1 MGSVVYHSLPAVAGL
16 DEPAPTLG
24 RVHRNGSSR
33 GSRGLRETTMDNQTA
48 WVDAGRCAG
57 CGTCVPICPV
67 DAIAAVNGKARV
79 DDGCTGCAAC
89 VDVCP
94 EGAIQLAIQGELVAV
109 PERAIPIPYRPS
121 PLVET
126 AGTAAVA
133 AGVGLLAKA
142 AAAVARAVT
151 VWLTGPT
158 TDGGRSAADD
168 QSSTGPRGGGGG
180 RRARRRRRGG

>member
-1 MGSVVYHSLPAVAGL
+1 
-16 DEPAPTLG
+16 
-24 RVHRNGSSR
+24 
-33 GSRGLRETTMDNQTA
+33 MDNQTA

-126 AGTAAVA
+126 AGTATLNAGAALDANFGPLTFSQGGFLTTTGTPMAFANSTIAPGTTVA
-133 AGVGLLAKA
+133 GIDPQTATDIGLLTAD
-142 AAAVARAVT
+142 
-151 VWLTGPT
+151 GT
-158 TDGGRSAADD
+158 TDVVFSKL
-168 QSSTGPRGGGGG
+168 GGGDLLLGS
-180 RRARRRRRGG
+180 RWAAPSD